1 MKSETLFER
10 ATADLPGDVRE
21 GLLKLLVHLKADLDD
36 PMMVGM
42 AVAGHDMVHVRRRTG
57 DAQDRAVLSGFR
69 YQTRACPI
77 LPAWPKPEP
86 PSIWITDRCG
96 PA

>member
-1 MKSETLFER
+1 MRMKSETLFER

-42 AVAGHDMVHVRRRTG
+42 AVAGHIERLVREVPAALAGSFDQFRTG
-57 DAQDRAVLSGFR
+57 MNAEMDRVSPLC
-69 YQTRACPI
+69 Q
-77 LPAWPKPEP
+77 
-86 PSIWITDRCG
+86 
-96 PA
+96 